1 MTPRRPISNPST
13 LLRTSLQAPITNY
26 HLPIT
31 LIIILAAIL
40 RLGWLNLTEFKA
52 DEARLYLL
60 ALDMAEFKS
69 FALRGIGSSVGI
81 PNFPISVWLFSI
93 PLFIWKHPYSATL
106 FVGLLNT
113 VAVYLTYRLTKKYWS
128 ETAALV
134 AALMF
139 AVSPWAI
146 IYSRKIWAQDLLPLF
161 VLVYIGSALAAFV
174 DKRKWML
181 LLHFIALAAIA
192 QIHLSGIAFTALTTL
207 WLILFWRRV
216 NWIEVVFGII
226 GGILIAI
233 PFGIYVLQQP
243 SSNLQSL
250 ISNLQSRPSVV
261 DLDSLRYT
269 WMLLIGSDI
278 HSLAG
283 PKAFQ
288 DFLNSVPNI
297 DLIRWLWGAMALGGL
312 VAALVRRH
320 DKDVIVA
327 AWLIVPAIFFTRHS
341 TPVFPHYFILT
352 LPAGYIFAGD
362 CLNSVLEFFTAE
374 TQRAPSENIKIPSRP
389 SRSGLR
395 GLLFGGIA
403 LTAAMQ
409 MGIYLALLFFISSVN
424 TPNGFGTPLG
434 MWLDVVDRAKITYAQ
449 RGSSEIL
456 LVGEGDDPAISEF
469 PVVMDALL
477 RDVPHRF
484 VDGNTAA
491 LFPSGS
497 ATVII
502 QPTTINSRAIY
513 EQFSKAEACI
523 LLRESEQGVELLSI
537 PKDPQVRLAN
547 EFPAP
552 RALANGVELIGWE
565 RKDFWMIVWRVGY
578 VPAASEYHF
587 FNHAASAKVDGVSY
601 PSRYWRDG
609 DVAIN
614 FFNLNVK
621 EPVRV
626 GMYEYPS
633 VKNVL
638 VMDEAGKPFADAVT
652 ATP

>member
-1 MTPRRPISNPST
+1 MSPA
-13 LLRTSLQAPITNY
+13 TSLNKPSIFNLQSLITNY
-26 HLPIT
+26 QL
-31 LIIILAAIL
+31 LFILAIAAIL
-40 RLGWLNLTEFKA
+40 RLGWVNLTEFKA

-113 VAVYLTYRLTKKYWS
+113 VAVYVTYRVAKKYWGES
-128 ETAALV
+128 AALV

-161 VLVYIGSALAAFV
+161 VIGYIATALSAFI
-174 DKRKWML
+174 DQRRWML
-181 LLHFIALAAIA
+181 TLHFVLLSCIIQL
-192 QIHLSGIAFTALTTL
+192 HLSGLAFIPLTLL
-207 WLILFWRRV
+207 WLIIFWKKV
-216 NWIEVVFGII
+216 NWRELAL
-226 GGILIAI
+226 GILGGVIIAI
-233 PFGIYVLQQP
+233 PFGIYALQLP
-243 SSNLQSL
+243 REASNIQSL
-250 ISNLQSRPSVV
+250 ILNLSSRPSTI

-288 DFLNSVPNI
+288 DFLNLVPNI

-312 VAALVRRH
+312 IVALLRRH
-320 DKDVIVA
+320 DKDVVVA
-327 AWLIVPAIFFTRHS
+327 SWLIVPALIFTRHS

-352 LPAGYIFAGD
+352 LPAGYILAGD
-362 CLNSVLEFFTAE
+362 CLNVILEFFTAKARR
-374 TQRAPSENIKIPSRP
+374 TQSEDIKESSRALR
-389 SRSGLR
+389 LR
-395 GLLFGGIA
+395 GLLFGVLILSA
-403 LTAAMQ
+403 SLQATL
-409 MGIYLALLFFISSVN
+409 YLALLFFIGSVN

-434 MWLDVVDRAKITYAQ
+434 MWLDVVDRAKLFRAQ
-449 RGSSEIL
+449 NNAPEIL

-469 PVVMDALL
+469 AAVMDVLFH
-477 RDVPHRF
+477 DVPHRF
-484 VDGNTAA
+484 VDGSTAA
-491 LFPSGS
+491 LFPSGG
-497 ATVII
+497 ATVVI
-502 QPTTINSRAIY
+502 QPSEIKSRAIY
-513 EQFSKAEACI
+513 EKFSKAEACL
-523 LLRESEQGVELLSI
+523 LLRESEQGVEVLSI
-537 PKDPQVRLAN
+537 PKEAQIKLAN
-547 EFPAP
+547 GFAEP
-552 RALANGVELIGWE
+552 RTLANGVELIGWE
-565 RKDFWMIVWRVGY
+565 RDSNWMIAWRVGY

-587 FNHAASAKVDGVSY
+587 FNHAASVKVDGVSY

-609 DVAIN
+609 DVLIN

-633 VKNVL
+633 IKNVP
-638 VMDEAGKPFADAVT
+638 VMDVAGNPFADALEVK
-652 ATP
+652 P

>member
-1 MTPRRPISNPST
+1 MTSPTSNVQRPIFN
-13 LLRTSLQAPITNY
+13 LQSLFTNY
-26 HLPIT
+26 QLLFI
-31 LIIILAAIL
+31 LIIAAIL
-40 RLGWLNLTEFKA
+40 RLGWVNITEFKA
-52 DEARLYLL
+52 DEARLYAL

-69 FALRGIGSSVGI
+69 FALRGIGSSVGV

-113 VAVYLTYRLTKKYWS
+113 VAIYVTYRVTKKYWGES
-128 ETAALV
+128 AALV

-146 IYSRKIWAQDLLPLF
+146 IYSRKIWAQDLFPLF
-161 VLVYIGSALAAFV
+161 VVGYIATALGAFI
-174 DKRKWML
+174 DQRRWML
-181 LLHFIALAAIA
+181 TLHFVLLSCIVQL
-192 QIHLSGIAFTALTTL
+192 HLSGLAFIPLTLL
-207 WLILFWRRV
+207 WLIVFWKKV
-216 NWIEVVFGII
+216 NWRELALGVLGGII
-226 GGILIAI
+226 IAI
-233 PFGIYVLQQP
+233 PFGIYALQSP
-243 SSNLQSL
+243 TSNLRSL
-250 ISNLQSRPSVV
+250 IPNLLSRPSTI

-288 DFLNSVPNI
+288 DFLNSIPNI

-312 VAALVRRH
+312 VVALVRRH
-320 DKDVIVA
+320 DRDVIVA
-327 AWLIVPAIFFTRHS
+327 SWLIVPAIFFIRHS

-352 LPAGYIFAGD
+352 LPAGYILAGAF
-362 CLNSVLEFFTAE
+362 VE
-374 TQRAPSENIKIPSRP
+374 TLHATSLQKSP
-389 SRSGLR
+389 SRSLR
-395 GLLFGGIA
+395 FCGFLFGGVA
-403 LTAAMQ
+403 LTAALQ
-409 MGIYLALLFFISSVN
+409 MGIYLSLLFFVGSVN

-434 MWLDVVDRAKITYAQ
+434 MWLDVVDRAKLFRAQ
-449 RGSSEIL
+449 TNAPEIL
-456 LVGEGDDPAISEF
+456 LVGEGDDPAINEF
-469 PVVMDALL
+469 PAVMDALL
-477 RDVPHRF
+477 HDAPHRF

-491 LFPSGS
+491 LFPSGG

-502 QPTTINSRAIY
+502 QPSEIRSRAIY
-513 EQFSKAEACI
+513 EKFSKAEACL
-523 LLRESEQGVELLSI
+523 LLRKSEQGVEVLSV
-537 PKDPQVRLAN
+537 PKDAQIKLAN
-547 EFPAP
+547 QFREP
-552 RALANGVELIGWE
+552 RTLANGAELIGWE
-565 RKDFWMIVWRVGY
+565 RDTNWMIAWRVGY

-587 FNHAASAKVDGVSY
+587 FNHAASVKVDGVSY

-609 DVAIN
+609 DVLIN

-633 VKNVL
+633 VKNVP
-638 VMDEAGKPFADAVT
+638 VMDVAGNPFADAVT